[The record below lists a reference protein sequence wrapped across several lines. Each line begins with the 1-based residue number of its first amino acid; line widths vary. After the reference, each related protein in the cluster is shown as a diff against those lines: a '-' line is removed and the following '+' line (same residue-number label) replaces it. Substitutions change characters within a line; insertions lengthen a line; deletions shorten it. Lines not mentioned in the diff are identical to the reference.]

1 MSDESDLTTA
11 YMLGLER
18 GRDAILENAR
28 NTLALDK
35 IAEMALDA
43 LSDPGRRHIALV
55 LEDIYELAAGHPDP
69 VQHDISPPTRC

>member
-43 LSDPGRRHIALV
+43 LSDP
-55 LEDIYELAAGHPDP
+55 